1 VIWVTELTKID
12 ARRGRGSI
20 AEHYRT
26 EREDQFDIEFFDVT
40 DRRGKG
46 LALR

>member
-1 VIWVTELTKID
+1 LTPGVD
-12 ARRGRGSI
+12 VARLLSTTGL
-20 AEHYRT
+20 AT